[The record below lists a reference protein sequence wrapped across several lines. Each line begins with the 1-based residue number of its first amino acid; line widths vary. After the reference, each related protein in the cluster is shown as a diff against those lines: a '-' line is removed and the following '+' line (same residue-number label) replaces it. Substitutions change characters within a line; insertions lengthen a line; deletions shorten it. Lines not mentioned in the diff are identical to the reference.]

1 MSGPKVGKDIGSRM
15 FAVMNRDAHQVRLL
29 FKSRESK
36 SAEDEAYRQKKLA
49 KKFLVKGRVVG
60 SGRVE
65 WDVFQLEGDSPP
77 KVVGRGFAWQEEAIA
92 FARDRSLGRVAVGFK
107 GIRGLFR
114 AGYGGII
121 SADKT
126 IELPGQKSVPI
137 KQVKSGVLVG

>member
-1 MSGPKVGKDIGSRM
+1 MNRPKVGRNISSGM
-15 FAVMNRDAHQVRLL
+15 FASMNREAYQIRSL

-36 SAEDEAYRQKKLA
+36 NAEDEAYRQRKLA
-49 KKFLVKGRVVG
+49 KKFLVKGRAVG
-60 SGRVE
+60 NGRVE
-65 WDVFQLEGDSPP
+65 WDVFQLEGDRPP
-77 KVVGRGFAWQEEAIA
+77 KVVGRGFAWQEEAIS

-114 AGYGGII
+114 AGSGGIV
-121 SADKT
+121 SADNS